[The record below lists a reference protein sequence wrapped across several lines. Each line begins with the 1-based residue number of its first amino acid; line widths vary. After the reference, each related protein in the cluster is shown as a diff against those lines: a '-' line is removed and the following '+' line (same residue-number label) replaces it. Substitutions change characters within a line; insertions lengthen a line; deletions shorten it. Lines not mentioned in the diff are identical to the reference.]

1 MKGEKRRLFNYDTK
15 VYYALNHHRA
25 VLDRFSG
32 GISITMVCK
41 GMRKKGYG
49 FSWSNGQTMM
59 RNGIH
64 TTKKAKEVSDMLF
77 EEYGVFIPYIELIG
91 FRDVVTD
98 NIESEI

>member
-1 MKGEKRRLFNYDTK
+1 MWKSKHYK
-15 VYYALNHHRA
+15 
-25 VLDRFSG
+25 
-32 GISITMVCK
+32 SIAIDNKVCK

-77 EEYGVFIPYIELIG
+77 EEYGIFIPYIELIG

>member
-1 MKGEKRRLFNYDTK
+1 MKAEKRGIFNFNTK
-15 VYYALNHHRA
+15 VYWVLNHNTA
-25 VLDRFSG
+25 ILDRFSG
-32 GISITMVCK
+32 GITITMVCK

-49 FSWSNGQTMM
+49 FSWSTGQQMM

-64 TTKKAKEVSDMLF
+64 TVKKAKEVSDMLF
-77 EEYGVFIPYIELIG
+77 EEYGIFIPYIELIG